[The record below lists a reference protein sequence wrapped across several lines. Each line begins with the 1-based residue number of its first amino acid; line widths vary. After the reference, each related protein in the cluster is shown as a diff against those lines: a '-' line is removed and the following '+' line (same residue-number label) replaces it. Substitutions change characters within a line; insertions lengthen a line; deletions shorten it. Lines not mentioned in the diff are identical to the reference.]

1 MSFDAD
7 LGNGV
12 GLRVCRSDLG
22 LDYPVYKA
30 SFGLRAAFESEERLV
45 KIPVDIIGFNAK
57 PDGWVALEL
66 KEGSEL
72 FALAAVGDLLAVRR
86 TREPR
91 NGQIAII
98 KYEERAVVKRVFFDG
113 EGLILRDLDRRE
125 DLLMKPSAVEVRGAI
140 EGLTLEGC
148 WYKLITSE
156 RLPDR

>member
-12 GLRVCRSDLG
+12 GLKLCRSDIG

-30 SFGLRAAFESEERLV
+30 SFGRRSSFESEERQV

-66 KEGSEL
+66 TQGSEL
-72 FALAAVGDLLAVRR
+72 FSLAAAGDLLAVRR

-98 KYEERAVVKRVFFDG
+98 KYEERAVVKRIFFDG
-113 EGLILRDLDRRE
+113 EGLVLRDLDSR
-125 DLLMKPSAVEVRGAI
+125 DDVLMKPSAVEVRGAI

-148 WYKLITSE
+148 WYKLVTSE